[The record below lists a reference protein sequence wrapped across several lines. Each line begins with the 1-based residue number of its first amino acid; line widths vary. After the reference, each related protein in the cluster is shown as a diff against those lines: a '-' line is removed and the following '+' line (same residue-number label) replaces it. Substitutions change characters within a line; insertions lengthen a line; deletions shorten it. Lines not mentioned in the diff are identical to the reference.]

1 MASTSAF
8 GNAQPRDGQ
17 KGSTVTTQGNAVGI
31 TGFGGYV
38 PRLRMER
45 AAIAA
50 AHKWMAPSLRGQAK
64 GRRAFCSWDED
75 GVTMA
80 VEAARDA
87 VPARSWQRFNRVLL
101 ASTTLPFSD
110 LQNAAIVSGALGLPE
125 AVRALDIAHSQRAG
139 TSALLEAFGLAA
151 GQGDTLV
158 VASERPRGKPASVQE
173 IGFGAGAA
181 AFTVGSEGVLATL
194 LGSASVSANFVDHFR
209 STDNRYDYY
218 WEERWIRDE
227 GYLKQVPSAV
237 KAALAQAG
245 VGADAIDHFILPS
258 PFKGI
263 ASAVAKKLGLRA
275 GVEADALEEACGYTG
290 AAHALLMLAAVL
302 EKAKA
307 GETILLVGF
316 GQGCDALVLRVT
328 DAIAGFRPVRGV
340 SGALAD
346 AQPHDSYMRMLSY
359 EGGID
364 LEWGMRAEKPIKTA
378 HTEQW
383 RSRDQL
389 NAFVAGR
396 CAKCGTVQFPQLS
409 YCVNASCNAPSA
421 QFEQVPLTDECCQV
435 LTYTADW
442 LSYHPAPPLY
452 VGFVQF
458 DNGARMLMEMVDVG
472 AAGVDAGT
480 PLRVVFR
487 IKDVDKAR
495 GYPRY
500 FWKATPLQA

>member
-1 MASTSAF
+1 
-8 GNAQPRDGQ
+8 
-17 KGSTVTTQGNAVGI
+17 
-31 TGFGGYV
+31 
-38 PRLRMER
+38 MER
-45 AAIAA
+45 GAIAA
-50 AHKWMAPSLRGQAK
+50 AHKWMAPGLRGQAK

-75 GVTMA
+75 SVTMA

-87 VPARSWQRFNRVLL
+87 VPARSWRRFDRVLL
-101 ASTTLPFSD
+101 ASTTLPFAD
-110 LQNAAIVSGALGLPE
+110 LQNAALVAAALGLPDE
-125 AVRALDIAHSQRAG
+125 VRALDIAHSQRAG
-139 TSALLEAFGLAA
+139 TSALLEALGLAA
-151 GQGDTLV
+151 VHGETLV
-158 VASERPRGKPASVQE
+158 IASERPRGKPASVQE

-181 AFTVGSEGVLATL
+181 AFSVGCEGALATL
-194 LGSASVSANFVDHFR
+194 IGSVSVSAPFVDHFR
-209 STDNRYDYY
+209 SADNRYDYY

-227 GYLKQVPSAV
+227 GYFKQVPRAV
-237 KAALAQAG
+237 GAVLSQAG
-245 VGADAIDHFILPS
+245 VAADQVDHFILPS
-258 PFKGI
+258 PFKGM
-263 ASAVAKKLGLRA
+263 ASAVARRLGLRA
-275 GVEADALEEACGYTG
+275 GVEADALEDDCGYTG
-290 AAHALLMLAAVL
+290 AAHALLMLAATL

-307 GETILLVGF
+307 GEAILLVGF
-316 GQGCDALVLRVT
+316 GQGCDALLLRVT
-328 DAIAGFRPVRGV
+328 DAIDSFQPARGV

-346 AQPHDSYMRMLSY
+346 AQPNESYLRMLSY

-383 RSRDQL
+383 RSRNQL

-396 CAKCGTVQFPQLS
+396 CAACGTVQFPQLA

-421 QFEQVPLTDECCQV
+421 QFLPVPLTDERCEV

-472 AAGVDAGT
+472 ATGIEKGT
-480 PLRVVFR
+480 PLRVVHR

>member
-1 MASTSAF
+1 MATH
-8 GNAQPRDGQ
+8 GNAI
-17 KGSTVTTQGNAVGI
+17 GI

-50 AHKWMAPSLRGQAK
+50 AHKWMAPGLRNQAK

-87 VPARSWQRFNRVLL
+87 VPARAWQSFGKVLL
-101 ASTTLPFSD
+101 ASTTVPFSD
-110 LQNAAIVSGALGLPE
+110 LQNAALVAGALGLPSE
-125 AVRALDIAHSQRAG
+125 VRALDVAHSQRAG
-139 TSALLEAFGLAA
+139 TAALLEALGMAA
-151 GQGDTLV
+151 GQGETLV
-158 VASERPRGKPASVQE
+158 IASERPRGKPASVQE

-181 AFTVGSEGVLATL
+181 ALSVGSERVLATL
-194 LGSASVSANFVDHFR
+194 LGSASVSATFVDHFR
-209 STDNRYDYY
+209 SADNRHDYY

-227 GYLKQVPSAV
+227 GYLKLVPRAV
-237 KAALAQAG
+237 AAALSQAG
-245 VGADAIDHFILPS
+245 VDAAQIDHFIMPS

-263 ASAVAKKLGLRA
+263 ASALARQLGLRA
-275 GVEADALEEACGYTG
+275 GVEADALDEACGYTG
-290 AAHALLMLAAVL
+290 TAHALLMLAATL

-307 GETILLVGF
+307 GETILLIGF
-316 GQGCDALVLRVT
+316 GQGCDALVLRTT
-328 DAIAGFRPVRGV
+328 DAIADFRPVRGV

-346 AQPHDSYMRMLSY
+346 AQPHDSYLRMLSY

-364 LEWGMRAEKPIKTA
+364 PEWGMRAEKPIKTA

-389 NAFVAGR
+389 SAFVAGR
-396 CAKCGTVQFPQLS
+396 CAACGTVQFPQLP
-409 YCVNASCNAPSA
+409 YCVNATCNAPSA
-421 QFEQVPLTDECCQV
+421 QFQQVPLTDERCEV
-435 LTYTADW
+435 LTHTADW

-458 DNGARMLMEMVDVG
+458 ANGARLLMEMVDVG
-472 AAGVDAGT
+472 ADGVDTGT
-480 PLRVVFR
+480 PLRVVYR

-500 FWKATPLQA
+500 FWKATPIQA